1 VAAFR
6 QKTFDNVLGDSMIR
20 MFLIVIATML
30 VSASAAYAG
39 DGFEAVKCGSDIPSA
54 LVGKRLSVEPF
65 AAVETRHRDL
75 SLKSLGG
82 DEISDDLNDASFSI
96 CGKEYVLLLGVH
108 GKIRDVLAF
117 PAHSRTS
124 PAFTA
129 GNCQMNGKPLEDA
142 VMAVLDNRGAAGST
156 SHYSGDDPTMLP
168 ATAAWKIDLKAAKFV
183 AISPHGVSCPR
194 GGILTADGGP

>member
-1 VAAFR
+1 
-6 QKTFDNVLGDSMIR
+6 MIR
-20 MFLIVIATML
+20 MFPIVIATIL
-30 VSASAAYAG
+30 VSSSAAYAG

-65 AAVETRHRDL
+65 AAVEGRHRDL

-96 CGKEYVLLLGVH
+96 CGKEYVLLLGAH
-108 GKIRDVLAF
+108 AKIRDVLAF

-129 GNCQMNGKPLEDA
+129 GNCQMNGKPLGDA
-142 VMAVLDNRGAAGST
+142 VMAVLDNRAATRST
-156 SHYSGDDPTMLP
+156 SHYSGDDPTLLP
-168 ATAAWKIDLKAAKFV
+168 ATAAWKIDEKSAKFV
-183 AISPHGVSCPR
+183 AISPRGVSCPR
-194 GGILTADGGP
+194 GGILTTDGGP

>member
-1 VAAFR
+1 
-6 QKTFDNVLGDSMIR
+6 MIR
-20 MFLIVIATML
+20 LFAIVIATML

-39 DGFEAVKCGSDIPSA
+39 DAFEAVKCGSDVRSV

-65 AAVETRHRDL
+65 AAVEGRHRDL

-96 CGKEYVLLLGVH
+96 CGREFVLLLGAQ

-142 VMAVLDNRGAAGST
+142 VMAVLDNRTAAGST
-156 SHYSGDDPTMLP
+156 SHYSGDDPVLLP

-183 AISPHGVSCPR
+183 AIPSRGVSCPR